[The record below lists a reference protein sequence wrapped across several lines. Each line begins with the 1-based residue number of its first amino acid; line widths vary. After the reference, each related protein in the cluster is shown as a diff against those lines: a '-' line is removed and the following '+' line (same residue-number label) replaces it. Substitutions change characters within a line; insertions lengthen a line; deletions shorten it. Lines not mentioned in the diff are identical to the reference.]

1 MKFNYMGPNNEIL
14 TSVSVN
20 KLTKKVTFKNYTNDP
35 MDCVFGIQKTATY
48 DDLVKFFEGR
58 CISKERSDIKDILD
72 LLGLKKY
79 DPYQIC
85 KKSKGTSAQDENWI
99 DFLED

>member
-48 DDLVKFFEGR
+48 DDVMYFFERRTFPKNRVG
-58 CISKERSDIKDILD
+58 IEDILEYM
-72 LLGLKKY
+72 GLKKY
-79 DPYQIC
+79 DPYRMC
-85 KKSKGTSAQDENWI
+85 KFLKGKTEQDENWI